1 MKLLIFLN
9 QLINTIYHKNKKVKI
24 LYKDYI
30 KKNNFVYP
38 ILLSHFKKSKYNKEK
53 KNENN
58 NQFYLYNNLKLK
70 LS

>member
-9 QLINTIYHKNKKVKI
+9 KLINTIYHKNKKVKI

-53 KNENN
+53 K
-58 NQFYLYNNLKLK
+58 KWK
-70 LS
+70 